1 MPRMVLGLVLL
12 AGSGAAFAPLSSTG
26 LGGDE
31 RLQLCASNAPCQR
44 VCTRLASSPL
54 LALRSQM
61 DRNELSAVQRMTK
74 GYDKLC
80 KNCPTR
86 LQPRVD
92 TLTEVVSGS
101 RFCFRLTLLLGA
113 SSCCPAAAAGAP
125 AKPDM
130 CCVGMCTA
138 DDNGSDHG

>member
-1 MPRMVLGLVLL
+1 MVLGLVLL
-12 AGSGAAFAPLSSTG
+12 EGSGAAFAPLSSTG

-101 RFCFRLTLLLGA
+101 RFCFRLTLLLSRATLFEEA
-113 SSCCPAAAAGAP
+113 SSSCPSCCG
-125 AKPDM
+125 
-130 CCVGMCTA
+130 CWCSCQT
-138 DDNGSDHG
+138 